1 MNYMDKNIK
10 RGNTYTSSVSKP
22 KWGLLLSLYTTQTI
36 GISFFVV
43 TLVAI
48 LRSAG
53 VSFEM
58 LSLIYALGMIWPIKF
73 LWASWVDRVSFGWLG
88 HYRGWMILMQ
98 LGMILTFVAMMCF
111 DLVDDFWTIYC
122 LCFFVAVFSAT
133 QDIAVDATACKIL
146 AWKDRGIGNGI
157 QVAGELL
164 GHLIGAGIILMS
176 YQYIGWHGTMI
187 ILAGTTSISLIQL
200 IFYRET
206 QMQVERKSGWL
217 LLSTFQGLFRQP
229 GSKHWVCILLIYPI
243 GCSLAYALIIP
254 SLVDQGWKM
263 EKIGLLVNVLGSIVG
278 LVSALGTG
286 WIITRI
292 SRKRALI
299 LSGILQILAIA
310 AVALLVFGYTDT
322 LSVTVA
328 IGVYFLCYNPT
339 VTVLATIMMDRV
351 SGQSPATEY
360 TLQNSL
366 KQLFSIGMIS
376 VGTAMIGSYGYAG
389 VFFISLVVSMLALF
403 ISLPLKVSTKTKFE
417 KEAY

>member
-1 MNYMDKNIK
+1 MDKNIK

>member
-1 MNYMDKNIK
+1 
-10 RGNTYTSSVSKP
+10 
-22 KWGLLLSLYTTQTI
+22 
-36 GISFFVV
+36 
-43 TLVAI
+43 
-48 LRSAG
+48 
-53 VSFEM
+53 
-58 LSLIYALGMIWPIKF
+58 
-73 LWASWVDRVSFGWLG
+73 
-88 HYRGWMILMQ
+88 MILMQ